1 MKNQKKIEYKTEWD
15 FSDIYSS
22 PKDSKLEKDILDIE
36 NAHASF
42 SKKFSKND
50 SYLVD
55 EKKLVLAI
63 ENYTELISISDKP
76 LWYLYKLLAV
86 DSQNKLVS
94 EKIGQTLSRITK
106 AWNHSLFFTLKLGK
120 IPKSTQK
127 QFLTSEALKK
137 YRYFL
142 TLVFKTAQY
151 DLSESEEKILNLKS
165 RPGRGLWVD
174 GSSKLRSN
182 ITVNFEGKELPL
194 AEASNMVRS
203 LPLKKRREL
212 HNAMVLKLKENS
224 YFAEWEMNAILT
236 DKKIEDEL
244 RGFKN
249 PYSATILGY
258 QNEEKS
264 VEALV
269 KTVTSHFS
277 IPQSFYK
284 LKAKLLKLNA
294 LEYSDR
300 AVGIGDSKRK
310 VSIDEAIE
318 IVDTG
323 LSKADPEFSNIFR
336 SMLKNGRIDIF
347 PKKGKKGG
355 AFCSGGIN
363 TPTIVLLNHLP
374 DLDSVMTMAHEMGHA
389 IHTEYSK
396 QNLPIYQDYTIS
408 AAEVASTFFEN
419 IIFEEIF
426 AKLSDSEKVI
436 ALHDRIQDYVST
448 VFRQIGCF
456 NFELDLHTELRAKGS
471 LSGAEI
477 AALHNKN
484 MSAYLGKTVVM
495 KENDGYMFV
504 DWGHIRN
511 YFYVYSY
518 AYGILISR
526 AMYEKYKADNTYI
539 EKVKQ
544 FMVAAGSMS
553 PDDIFKS
560 IGIDT
565 SKPEFFE
572 QGLLSI
578 KKDIERLDKLTK
590 KK

>member
-1 MKNQKKIEYKTEWD
+1 
-15 FSDIYSS
+15 
-22 PKDSKLEKDILDIE
+22 
-36 NAHASF
+36 
-42 SKKFSKND
+42 
-50 SYLVD
+50 
-55 EKKLVLAI
+55 
-63 ENYTELISISDKP
+63 
-76 LWYLYKLLAV
+76 
-86 DSQNKLVS
+86 
-94 EKIGQTLSRITK
+94 
-106 AWNHSLFFTLKLGK
+106 
-120 IPKSTQK
+120 
-127 QFLTSEALKK
+127 
-137 YRYFL
+137 
-142 TLVFKTAQY
+142 
-151 DLSESEEKILNLKS
+151 
-165 RPGRGLWVD
+165 
-174 GSSKLRSN
+174 
-182 ITVNFEGKELPL
+182 
-194 AEASNMVRS
+194 
-203 LPLKKRREL
+203 
-212 HNAMVLKLKENS
+212 
-224 YFAEWEMNAILT
+224 
-236 DKKIEDEL
+236 
-244 RGFKN
+244 
-249 PYSATILGY
+249 
-258 QNEEKS
+258 
-264 VEALV
+264 
-269 KTVTSHFS
+269 
-277 IPQSFYK
+277 
-284 LKAKLLKLNA
+284 
-294 LEYSDR
+294 
-300 AVGIGDSKRK
+300 
-310 VSIDEAIE
+310 
-318 IVDTG
+318 
-323 LSKADPEFSNIFR
+323 
-336 SMLKNGRIDIF
+336 MLKNGRIDIF

-363 TPTIVLLNHLP
+363 IPTIVLLNHLP